1 MRPFVYPYKVGSHS
15 ARDLAEGLHT
25 KCIYTDRNYKAND
38 NHLVIN
44 WGNGSISNWHKKK
57 QGKEIK
63 YLNHPFNVSLAGNK
77 LHAFQVFKGN
87 DISCVTFTY
96 SGAEAKE
103 WVKEGKIVV
112 ARTKLKSHSGNGI
125 VMLDNV
131 DEWVNAPLYTVYKK
145 KRKEY
150 RVHVMKGRVFDVQQ
164 KRRRTEAEEV
174 DFQVRS
180 YFNGWVYV
188 REDVTIPFNLFELAK
203 SAVGA
208 LGLDFGAVDII
219 WNRKEDMCY
228 VLEVNTAP
236 GLEGMTLI
244 NYIQEI
250 ETNVLT

>member
-1 MRPFVYPYKVGSHS
+1 MRPFVYPYKMGSRS

-25 KCIYTDRNYKAND
+25 KCIYPDRNYKSYR
-38 NHLVIN
+38 NHLIIN
-44 WGNGSISNWHKKK
+44 WGNGNHPYWFDKNTR
-57 QGKEIK
+57 
-63 YLNHPFNVSLAGNK
+63 YLNYPDDVRLAQNK
-77 LHAFQVFKGN
+77 LQAFKRFKHFEISHVLFTN
-87 DISCVTFTY
+87 DPEIAQKWIT
-96 SGAEAKE
+96 E
-103 WVKEGKIVV
+103 EGLAVV
-112 ARTKLKSHSGNGI
+112 SRTKLTSHYGNGI
-125 VMLDNV
+125 VMLYEGS
-131 DEWVNAPLYTVYKK
+131 EWVNAPLYTVYKK
-145 KRKEY
+145 KRREY
-150 RVHVMKGRVFDVQQ
+150 RVHVMKGHAFDVQQ

-188 REDVTIPFNLFELAK
+188 RENVTIPFELFALAE
-203 SAVGA
+203 SAVNA

-219 WNRKEDMCY
+219 WNRKEDKCY